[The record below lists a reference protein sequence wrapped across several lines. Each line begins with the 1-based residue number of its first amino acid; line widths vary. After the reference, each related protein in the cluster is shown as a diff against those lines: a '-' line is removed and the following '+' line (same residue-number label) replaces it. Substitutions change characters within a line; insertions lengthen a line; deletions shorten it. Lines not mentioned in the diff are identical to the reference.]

1 MAASQYSTVIDIL
14 ADIPDPRKDRGK
26 RHPWWLIL
34 LLLVLGLLQGEE
46 TPYGIGMWVQ
56 ANAEQ
61 LMEALQPARGYLP
74 SFSTLYRAL
83 QTMDIESVKHRLGL
97 CENGQASSVLQG
109 VALDGKSIRG
119 VWKFGEKVHLL
130 SLVRHEPPVILAQ
143 VAVGEKEN
151 EISAAPALLAEVDL
165 RHKVV
170 TADALLTQRELC
182 EQIRKQK
189 GDYLLAVKDNHPR
202 MKEAIAYLFDNPP
215 WTESER
221 AVEYQ
226 RYSTTDKG
234 HGRIERRTLEAS
246 TSLNNYL
253 DWPGLQQVMKRT
265 VRRTIVKTGEASESV
280 TYGITSLPPEKADAR
295 TLERLWRGHWAIE
308 NRVHYVRDV
317 SMGEDAGRSH
327 RGNTPVVLAFLRNLV
342 LSFLRLTGWDSIP
355 NAFRYYRARLRE
367 SLQLLGHPP
376 TRTDG
381 L

>member
-1 MAASQYSTVIDIL
+1 MAAYQYNTVLDIL
-14 ADIPDPRKDRGK
+14 ADIPDPRKARGK

-61 LMEALQPARGYLP
+61 LREALQPARGYLP

-83 QTMDIESVKHRLGL
+83 QAMDIEKVKHRLGL
-97 CENGQASSVLQG
+97 CDNREGTPVLQG

-119 VWKFGEKVHLL
+119 VWKFGARVHVL
-130 SLVRHEPPVILAQ
+130 SLVCHEPPVILAQ
-143 VAVGEKEN
+143 VEVGAKEN
-151 EISAAPALLAEVDL
+151 EISAAPALLAKVDL
-165 RHKVV
+165 RQKVV

-182 EQIRKQK
+182 EQIQKQE
-189 GDYLLAVKDNHPR
+189 GDYLLVVKDNHPR
-202 MKEAIAYLFDNPP
+202 IKEAIAFLFDNPP
-215 WTESER
+215 WTASEK

-226 RYSTTDKG
+226 RYTTTDKG

-246 TSLNNYL
+246 TSLNDDL
-253 DWPGLQQVMKRT
+253 DGPGWQQVLKRT
-265 VRRTIVKTGEASESV
+265 IRRTIVKTGEVSASV
-280 TYGITSLPPEKADAR
+280 TYAMTSLPPEKADAR

-308 NRVHYVRDV
+308 NRVHDVRDV
-317 SMGEDAGRSH
+317 SMGEDAGRAH

-342 LSFLRLTGWDSIP
+342 LSLLRLMGWNSIP
-355 NAFRYYRARLRE
+355 NAFRYFRTHLRE
-367 SLQLLGHPP
+367 ALQLLGLPP
-376 TRTDG
+376 RTDG

>member
-1 MAASQYSTVIDIL
+1 MADSQYSTLLDIL

-61 LMEALQPARGYLP
+61 LMEALRPARGYLP

-83 QTMDIESVKHRLGL
+83 QAMDIEGVKYRLGL
-97 CENGQASSVLQG
+97 SEDGQASPALQG

-119 VWKFGEKVHLL
+119 AQKFGEKVHLL
-130 SLVRHEPPVILAQ
+130 SLVRHEPSVILAQ
-143 VAVGEKEN
+143 VEVGEKEN
-151 EISAAPALLAEVDL
+151 EISAAPALLAEVNL

-182 EQIRKQK
+182 AQIKAQE
-189 GDYLLAVKDNHPR
+189 GDYLLVVKDNQPKL
-202 MKEAIAYLFDNPP
+202 KEAIAYLFDNPP
-215 WTESER
+215 WTESEK

-226 RYSTTDKG
+226 RYSASDKG
-234 HGRIERRTLEAS
+234 HGRIEHRTLEAS
-246 TSLNNYL
+246 TSLNDYL
-253 DWPGLQQVMKRT
+253 DWPGLQQVLKRT
-265 VRRTIVKTGEASESV
+265 TRRIIVKTGEVTESV
-280 TYGITSLPPEKADAR
+280 TYGITSLSPDKADAR
-295 TLERLWRGHWAIE
+295 TLERLWRGHWTIE

-327 RGNTPVVLAFLRNLV
+327 RGNTPVVLSFLQNLV
-342 LSFLRLTGWDSIP
+342 LSLLRLTGWSSIP
-355 NAFRYYRARLRE
+355 NAFRYYRAHLHE
-367 SLQLLGHPP
+367 SLQLLGHVP
-376 TRTDG
+376 RMNG